1 MNEIKHTQPSGDIVA
16 SQTVTVDVNFAAE
29 GMLGNTASGN
39 YVFTLSEDV
48 VHISAPKITT
58 RVLYTLTDAT
68 LDRGFSFT
76 AAYVSDPK
84 FQLTGP
90 NVICINKDNPH
101 NPENLPDSIE
111 LFHSNT
117 HASLISISLQVKN
130 KINPG
135 KLIAYDPEMTN
146 EPGN

>member
-1 MNEIKHTQPSGDIVA
+1 MNDKNHTQDVGLEAIINVSVE
-16 SQTVTVDVNFAAE
+16 VTYAAE
-29 GMLGNTASGN
+29 GMLGNTASGK

-48 VHISAPKITT
+48 VHVQAQGIIT
-58 RVLYTLTDAT
+58 RVRYTLTDGT

-90 NVICINKDNPH
+90 YVICINKNNPH
-101 NPENLPDSIE
+101 NPQALPDTIE
-111 LFHSNT
+111 VCHSNT

-130 KINPG
+130 SNTPE